1 MTLKSGHRRLAGSAT
16 PEATRAYAAIHAA
29 HAGAGHYSDFLRT
42 RIRLSSIGVGTFPGA
57 ASPAADAQVAGA
69 VTRAL
74 QSGINVVDTAAH
86 YRYGRALA
94 AVGAGVRAAVE
105 AGVPRAAMFLVSK
118 GGFLSWR
125 GGRPDDPELWFER
138 EIVAQGL
145 GTRDDLAG
153 MSHLISPAYIN
164 YQLELSRTLMG
175 IDTLD
180 AFLVDQPEVHIAG
193 IGKEALNRKLLQV
206 FILLERAVRDGRL
219 RCYGISTFDGFRVE
233 TDHLLFQS
241 LASLLGLAEKA
252 VQAVEGRAQARHH
265 LKLVSMPYNQVMLEG
280 FSRFNQATG
289 QGNVASTVQAAH
301 QLKLYLL
308 ASHTLLKGHLAKRS
322 AETLEAALPALSPVQ
337 RALQFN
343 RSTPGIGTTLVGIS
357 DPDQVTDLIQVMN
370 MDPLPR
376 QTLMAMFKRTE

>member
-1 MTLKSGHRRLAGSAT
+1 MTLKTDPRRLAGSAT
-16 PEATRAYAAIHAA
+16 PEATRAYAAVHAA
-29 HAGAGHYSDFLRT
+29 HAGEGHYSDFLRS

-57 ASPAADAQVAGA
+57 ASPAADIQVAGA

-105 AGVPRAAMFLVSK
+105 SGVPRSAMFLVSK

-145 GTRDDLAG
+145 GTRDDLTG

-164 YQLELSRTLMG
+164 YQLELSRSLMG

-193 IGKEALNRKLLQV
+193 IGKEVLNRKLLQV

-219 RCYGISTFDGFRVE
+219 RYYGISTFDGFRVE

-241 LASLLGLAEKA
+241 LTSLLGLADKA
-252 VQAVEGRAQARHH
+252 AQAVEGGARARHH

-308 ASHTLLKGHLAKRS
+308 ASHTLLKGNLAKRS
-322 AETLEAALPALSPVQ
+322 ARTVEAALPHLSPVQ
-337 RALQFN
+337 RAVQFN
-343 RSTPGIGTTLVGIS
+343 RSTPGIGTTLVGVS
-357 DPDQVTDLIQVMN
+357 NLDQVSDLIEVMN

-376 QTLMAMFKRTE
+376 KNFMAMFKRTE